1 MLLTLA
7 LRNLWRN
14 RRRSLLTLSAMV
26 VSSALLI
33 LALGV
38 FSGMFA
44 DMLASGTEQY
54 HGHMVISARG
64 YQEDRDLFRT
74 FAPSDINLQTLE
86 ARPEILAAAPRLR
99 SFGLISHRT
108 QSEPAELLGID
119 PGREA
124 RVTTLS
130 QKLQKGEPLHAEDQT
145 GALIGSGLARKL
157 GIDIGGELVILTQ
170 AADGSIG
177 NDLLTVRGIFASGD
191 RHQDNALVL
200 VQLGWLRQLLVLPNA
215 QHEIALR
222 LGEPLLAAPLA
233 DTLATSLPAGFEVL
247 DWGDLLPQMRDAIA
261 AYDVSRLIMVG
272 VLYLATGL
280 GILNTFFMSVLERIR
295 EFGLLMSLGVRP
307 WQIRLLVLTEALL
320 MGLFSLLIGVSSGL
334 LLTWYMAQ
342 VGVDLSDYISPISYA
357 GGTILPRLHA
367 VFIFDNF
374 FIPALLLLLISLLAA
389 FLPANRAAKLH
400 PATALREG

>member
-14 RRRSLLTLSAMV
+14 RRRTRLTLTAMV

-54 HGHMVISARG
+54 YGHIVISARG
-64 YQEDRDLFRT
+64 YQEDRDLFRAFVT
-74 FAPSDINLQTLE
+74 ADIKRQSLE
-86 ARPEILAAAPRLR
+86 AHPEILAAAPRLR
-99 SFGLISHRT
+99 SFGLISHRA

-119 PGREA
+119 AESEA

-130 QKLQKGEPLHAEDQT
+130 KKLQAGFPLRAEDST

-157 GIDIGGELVILTQ
+157 GIDVGGELVILTQ

-177 NDLLTVRGIFASGD
+177 NDLLSVRGIFSTGD

-200 VQLGWLRQLLVLPNA
+200 VQLDWLRRLLVLPEA
-215 QHEIALR
+215 IHEMALR
-222 LGEPLLAAPLA
+222 VREPLLAAPLA
-233 DTLATSLPAGFEVL
+233 DQLAATLPAQFEVL

-280 GILNTFFMSVLERIR
+280 GILNTFFMSVLERTR
-295 EFGLLMSLGVRP
+295 EFGLLMALGVRP
-307 WQIRLLVLTEALL
+307 WQIRLLVLSESLL
-320 MGLFSLLIGVSSGL
+320 LGLFSLFIGAGSGL
-334 LLTWYMAQ
+334 ILSLYMARF
-342 VGVDLSDYISPISYA
+342 GIDLSDYISPISYA

-367 VFIFDNF
+367 VLDFDNF
-374 FIPALLLLLISLLAA
+374 FIPSLLLLLISLLAA
-389 FLPANRAAKLH
+389 FLPANRAAKLR
-400 PATALREG
+400 PATALREN

>member
-130 QKLQKGEPLHAEDQT
+130 QKLQKGEPLHAEDRT

-200 VQLGWLRQLLVLPNA
+200 VQLDWLRQLLVLPNA

-334 LLTWYMAQ
+334 LLTLYMAQ
-342 VGVDLSDYISPISYA
+342 IGVDLSDYISPISYA

-367 VFIFDNF
+367 VFDFDNF

>member
-130 QKLQKGEPLHAEDQT
+130 QKLQKGEPLHAEDRT

-200 VQLGWLRQLLVLPNA
+200 VQLDWLRQLLVLPNA

-367 VFIFDNF
+367 VFDFDNF

>member
-54 HGHMVISARG
+54 HGHIVISARG
-64 YQEDRDLFRT
+64 YQEDRDLFRV
-74 FAPSDINLQTLE
+74 FATPDIELQTLE

-99 SFGLISHRT
+99 SFGLVSHRA

-119 PGREA
+119 VRREA

-130 QKLQKGEPLHAEDQT
+130 EKLQAGSPLRAGDRD

-157 GIDIGGELVILTQ
+157 GIDVGGELVILTQ

-177 NDLLTVRGIFASGD
+177 NDLLKVRGIFSSGD

-200 VQLGWLRQLLVLPNA
+200 VQLDWLRRLLVLPDA
-215 QHEIALR
+215 IHEIALR
-222 LGEPLLAAPLA
+222 VREPLLAAPLA
-233 DTLATSLPAGFEVL
+233 DQLAATLPANFEVL

-280 GILNTFFMSVLERIR
+280 GILNTFFMSVLERTR
-295 EFGLLMSLGVRP
+295 EFGLLMALGIRP
-307 WQIRLLVLTEALL
+307 WQIRLLVLSE
-320 MGLFSLLIGVSSGL
+320 SLLLGVISLAIGLSSGL
-334 LLTWYMAQ
+334 LLSLYMARI
-342 VGVDLSDYISPISYA
+342 GIDLSDYISPISYA

-367 VFIFDNF
+367 VIDFDNF
-374 FIPALLLLLISLLAA
+374 FIPSLLLLLISLLAA
-389 FLPANRAAKLH
+389 FLPANRAAKLR
-400 PATALREG
+400 PAKALREN